1 MITTILII
9 LAVII
14 SIVLLGTTI
23 YFIIKDDEMFII
35 SFFLFGFCLIITML
49 VPFPLYDEKIEMPY
63 KFEETSIKCFM
74 IFQNGVV
81 FDSVKKLDYDVWK
94 QHSSATFIK
103 EYNVFG
109 VEVKNSFQLQP
120 DLK

>member
-1 MITTILII
+1 MITTLII
-9 LAVII
+9 LAAII
-14 SIVLLGTTI
+14 GIVLLGTTI
-23 YFIIKDDEMFII
+23 YFIVTADDVFILPFI
-35 SFFLFGFCLIITML
+35 ASFGFLLIT
-49 VPFPLYDEKIEMPY
+49 VVAPFPPYDEKIVMPY

-81 FDSVKKLDYDVWK
+81 FDSDKKLDYDVWK

-103 EYNVFG
+103 HYNIFG
-109 VEVKNSFQLQP
+109 VEMKNSFQLQP